1 MGRGRWLRPTYL
13 FLGGVPVWYN
23 TVPTTVPVLSWL
35 FGVADLFDH
44 TLRAV
49 LSQPALASFVGVG
62 VLMLGFG
69 LFNLFW
75 RGRRR

>member
-23 TVPTTVPVLSWL
+23 TVPTVPVLSWL